1 MYIKQALQTIE
12 FELNNYGGS
21 VKSEAL
27 IEDVKNSILNKGGEF
42 IFNDTFLLYLKEEN
56 KEKPYFALRVDNT
69 DILVKCK

>member
-69 DILVKCK
+69 DILVKGK

>member
-27 IEDVKNSILNKGGEF
+27 IEDVKNSIPNKGGEF

-69 DILVKCK
+69 DILVKGK

>member
-1 MYIKQALQTIE
+1 MYIKQALQIIE

-27 IEDVKNSILNKGGEF
+27 IEDVKNSILNKGGKF

-69 DILVKCK
+69 DILVKGK

>member
-27 IEDVKNSILNKGGEF
+27 IEDVKNSILNKGRDF

-56 KEKPYFALRVDNT
+56 KEKTYFVLRVDNT
-69 DILVKCK
+69 DVLVNGK

>member
-27 IEDVKNSILNKGGEF
+27 IEDVKNSILNKVGEF

-69 DILVKCK
+69 DILVKGK